1 MALQA
6 NKERNRLVINDIRSI
21 HPKPSQKID
30 FWIDDG
36 LLIGVDKSR
45 GRHLLSTTDRSNSG
59 RGERQEASGVILFNG
74 VVKRHPIPD
83 ALQPFSNSR
92 SSFPALK
99 CGTYFPGTETFSPVF
114 GFRPMRGGR

>member
-1 MALQA
+1 MLQA

-36 LLIGVDKSR
+36 LLIGVDESR

-59 RGERQEASGVILFNG
+59 RGERQEASGVILFNTEVLLNASK
-74 VVKRHPIPD
+74 VVDP
-83 ALQPFSNSR
+83 
-92 SSFPALK
+92 
-99 CGTYFPGTETFSPVF
+99 ETGEPLVVYH
-114 GFRPMRGGR
+114 GD